1 MKKARADRVF
11 DACNIAVM
19 VLLLLIM
26 LYPLYY
32 IVIASVSEPY
42 DVAMGKV
49 FLKPSGFTL
58 EAYRNVFEN
67 RKIWVGYRNTVFY
80 TLFGT
85 LLNLGLTLPTAYVL
99 SKKQLMGRTFFSW
112 YFLIPMYFG
121 GGLIPTYLLVKSL
134 RLINTPVVIVIMG
147 GLSIYNM
154 IVTRT
159 YFTNSIPEE
168 LYESARIDGASDLR
182 MFFTIAIP
190 LAVPI
195 IAVVALF
202 YAVARWN
209 DYYTALIYVSSDRYY
224 PLQMMLRSILLSY
237 EQGFSMSSDATR
249 GLSAEE
255 IAWLSKKQ
263 YIAQAMKYA
272 LIFIASAPLLILYPF
287 VQKYFI
293 KGMMI
298 GSLKG

>member
-134 RLINTPVVIVIMG
+134 RLINTPAVIVIMG

-168 LYESARIDGASDLR
+168 LYESARIDGANEFVG
-182 MFFTIAIP
+182 FFRIALP
-190 LAVPI
+190 LAAPI
-195 IAVVALF
+195 IAVMTL
-202 YAVARWN
+202 YYGVARWN
-209 DYYTALIYVSSDRYY
+209 DYYTALIYVSKARYQ
-224 PLQMMLRSILLSY
+224 PLQLVLRSILIMNESALVDAGNLSSEEMELMARRAY
-237 EQGFSMSSDATR
+237 M
-249 GLSAEE
+249 AE
-255 IAWLSKKQ
+255 
-263 YIAQAMKYA
+263 AMKYSI
-272 LIFIASAPLLILYPF
+272 IFIASAPLLAAYPF
-287 VQKYFI
+287 VQKYFVRGI
-293 KGMMI
+293 MI

>member
-1 MKKARADRVF
+1 
-11 DACNIAVM
+11 
-19 VLLLLIM
+19 
-26 LYPLYY
+26 
-32 IVIASVSEPY
+32 
-42 DVAMGKV
+42 MGKV

-168 LYESARIDGASDLR
+168 LYESARIDGANEFVG
-182 MFFTIAIP
+182 FFRIALP
-190 LAVPI
+190 LAAPI
-195 IAVVALF
+195 IAVMTL
-202 YAVARWN
+202 YYGVARWN
-209 DYYTALIYVSSDRYY
+209 DYYTALIYVSKARYQ
-224 PLQMMLRSILLSY
+224 PLQLVLRSILIMNESALVDAGNLSSEEMELMARRAY
-237 EQGFSMSSDATR
+237 M
-249 GLSAEE
+249 AE
-255 IAWLSKKQ
+255 
-263 YIAQAMKYA
+263 AMKYSI
-272 LIFIASAPLLILYPF
+272 IFIASAPLLAAYPF
-287 VQKYFI
+287 VQKYFVRGI
-293 KGMMI
+293 MI

>member
-11 DACNIAVM
+11 DTCNIAVM

-168 LYESARIDGASDLR
+168 LYESARIDGANEFVG
-182 MFFTIAIP
+182 FFRIALP
-190 LAVPI
+190 LAAPI
-195 IAVVALF
+195 IAVMTL
-202 YAVARWN
+202 YYGVARWN
-209 DYYTALIYVSSDRYY
+209 DYYTALIYVSKARYQ
-224 PLQMMLRSILLSY
+224 PLQLVLRSILIMNESALVDAGNLSSEEMELMARRAY
-237 EQGFSMSSDATR
+237 M
-249 GLSAEE
+249 AE
-255 IAWLSKKQ
+255 
-263 YIAQAMKYA
+263 AMKYSI
-272 LIFIASAPLLILYPF
+272 IFIASAPLLAAYPF
-287 VQKYFI
+287 VQKYFVRGI
-293 KGMMI
+293 MI

>member
-85 LLNLGLTLPTAYVL
+85 LLNLVLTLPTAYVL

-168 LYESARIDGASDLR
+168 LYESARIDGANEFVG
-182 MFFTIAIP
+182 FFRIALP
-190 LAVPI
+190 LAAPI
-195 IAVVALF
+195 IAVMTL
-202 YAVARWN
+202 YYGVARWN
-209 DYYTALIYVSSDRYY
+209 DYYTALIYVSKARYQ
-224 PLQMMLRSILLSY
+224 PLQLVLRSILIMNESALVDAGNLSSEEMELMARRAY
-237 EQGFSMSSDATR
+237 M
-249 GLSAEE
+249 AE
-255 IAWLSKKQ
+255 
-263 YIAQAMKYA
+263 AMKYSI
-272 LIFIASAPLLILYPF
+272 IFIASAPLLAAYPF
-287 VQKYFI
+287 VQKYFVRGI
-293 KGMMI
+293 MI

>member
-168 LYESARIDGASDLR
+168 LYESTRIDGANEFVG
-182 MFFTIAIP
+182 FFRIALP
-190 LAVPI
+190 LAAPI
-195 IAVVALF
+195 IAVMTL
-202 YAVARWN
+202 YYGVARWN
-209 DYYTALIYVSSDRYY
+209 DYYTALIYVSKARYQ
-224 PLQMMLRSILLSY
+224 PLQLVLRSILIMNESALVDAGNLSSEEMELMARRAY
-237 EQGFSMSSDATR
+237 M
-249 GLSAEE
+249 AE
-255 IAWLSKKQ
+255 
-263 YIAQAMKYA
+263 AMKYSI
-272 LIFIASAPLLILYPF
+272 IFIASAPLLAAYPF
-287 VQKYFI
+287 VQKYFVRGI
-293 KGMMI
+293 MI

>member
-168 LYESARIDGASDLR
+168 LYESARIDGANEFVG
-182 MFFTIAIP
+182 FFRIALP
-190 LAVPI
+190 LAAPI
-195 IAVVALF
+195 IAVMTL
-202 YAVARWN
+202 YYGVARWN
-209 DYYTALIYVSSDRYY
+209 DYYTALIYVSKARYQ
-224 PLQMMLRSILLSY
+224 PLQLVLRSILIMNESALVDAGNLSSEEMELMARRAY
-237 EQGFSMSSDATR
+237 M
-249 GLSAEE
+249 AE
-255 IAWLSKKQ
+255 
-263 YIAQAMKYA
+263 AMKYSI
-272 LIFIASAPLLILYPF
+272 IFIASAPLLAAYPF
-287 VQKYFI
+287 VQKYFVRGI
-293 KGMMI
+293 MI

>member
-168 LYESARIDGASDLR
+168 LYESARIDGANEFVG
-182 MFFTIAIP
+182 FFRIALP
-190 LAVPI
+190 LAAPI
-195 IAVVALF
+195 IAVMTL
-202 YAVARWN
+202 YYGVARWN
-209 DYYTALIYVSSDRYY
+209 DYYTALIYVSKVRYQ
-224 PLQMMLRSILLSY
+224 PLQLVLRSILIMNESALVDAGNLSSEEMELMARRAY
-237 EQGFSMSSDATR
+237 M
-249 GLSAEE
+249 AE
-255 IAWLSKKQ
+255 
-263 YIAQAMKYA
+263 AMKYSI
-272 LIFIASAPLLILYPF
+272 IFIASAPLLAAYPF
-287 VQKYFI
+287 VQKYFVRGI
-293 KGMMI
+293 MI

>member
-1 MKKARADRVF
+1 MQKARADRVF

-168 LYESARIDGASDLR
+168 LYESARIDGANEFVG
-182 MFFTIAIP
+182 FFRIALP
-190 LAVPI
+190 LAAPI
-195 IAVVALF
+195 IAVMTL
-202 YAVARWN
+202 YYGVARWN
-209 DYYTALIYVSSDRYY
+209 DYYTALIYVSKARYQ
-224 PLQMMLRSILLSY
+224 PLQLVLRSILIMNESALVDAGNLSSEEMELMARRAY
-237 EQGFSMSSDATR
+237 M
-249 GLSAEE
+249 AE
-255 IAWLSKKQ
+255 
-263 YIAQAMKYA
+263 AMKYSI
-272 LIFIASAPLLILYPF
+272 IFIASAPLLAAYPF
-287 VQKYFI
+287 VQKYFVRGI
-293 KGMMI
+293 MI

>member
-11 DACNIAVM
+11 DTCNIAVM

-134 RLINTPVVIVIMG
+134 RLINTPLVIVIMG

-168 LYESARIDGASDLR
+168 LYESARIDGANEFVG
-182 MFFTIAIP
+182 FFRIALP
-190 LAVPI
+190 LAAPI
-195 IAVVALF
+195 IAVMTL
-202 YAVARWN
+202 YYGVARWN
-209 DYYTALIYVSSDRYY
+209 DYYTALIYVSKARYQ
-224 PLQMMLRSILLSY
+224 PLQLVLRSILIMNESALVDVGNLSGEEMELMARRAY
-237 EQGFSMSSDATR
+237 M
-249 GLSAEE
+249 AE
-255 IAWLSKKQ
+255 
-263 YIAQAMKYA
+263 AMKYSI
-272 LIFIASAPLLILYPF
+272 IFIASAPLLAAYPF
-287 VQKYFI
+287 VQKYFVRGI
-293 KGMMI
+293 MI

>member
-1 MKKARADRVF
+1 MKKTRADRAF
-11 DACNIAVM
+11 DAFNITVM
-19 VLLLLIM
+19 TLLLLIM

-58 EAYRNVFEN
+58 EAYRNVIEN
-67 RKIWVGYRNTVFY
+67 RKIWVGYRNTVYY

-168 LYESARIDGASDLR
+168 LYESARIDGANEFVG
-182 MFFTIAIP
+182 FFRIALP
-190 LAVPI
+190 LAAPI
-195 IAVVALF
+195 IAVMTL
-202 YAVARWN
+202 YYGVARWN
-209 DYYTALIYVSSDRYY
+209 DYYTALIYVSKARYQ
-224 PLQMMLRSILLSY
+224 PLQLVLRSILIMNESALVDAGNLSSEEMELMARRAY
-237 EQGFSMSSDATR
+237 M
-249 GLSAEE
+249 AE
-255 IAWLSKKQ
+255 
-263 YIAQAMKYA
+263 AMKYSI
-272 LIFIASAPLLILYPF
+272 IFIASAPLLAAYPF
-287 VQKYFI
+287 VQKYFVRGI
-293 KGMMI
+293 MI

>member
-11 DACNIAVM
+11 DTCNIAVM

-168 LYESARIDGASDLR
+168 LYESARIDGANECGG
-182 MFFTIAIP
+182 FFRIALP
-190 LAVPI
+190 LAAPI
-195 IAVVALF
+195 IAVMTL
-202 YAVARWN
+202 YYGVARWN
-209 DYYTALIYVSSDRYY
+209 DYYTALIYVSKARYQ
-224 PLQMMLRSILLSY
+224 PLQLVLRSILIMNESALVDAGNLSSEEMELMARRAY
-237 EQGFSMSSDATR
+237 M
-249 GLSAEE
+249 AE
-255 IAWLSKKQ
+255 
-263 YIAQAMKYA
+263 AMKYSI
-272 LIFIASAPLLILYPF
+272 IFIASAPLLAAYPF
-287 VQKYFI
+287 VQKYFVRGI
-293 KGMMI
+293 MI